1 MVEYAL
7 QGTTFK
13 VEPGS
18 VQIGMNL
25 RAMPKIVSDV
35 VDTYVFRTVN
45 ARVQFLVVRRH
56 PDVVMGDTWQSIH
69 GKITND
75 ETALDA
81 ARREI
86 LERTGIEPDQMYTAD
101 YISQFYDHITDTIVL
116 APTFAARVPATSRPR
131 LSSEYSDYAWCDLEE
146 TTGRLMWN
154 AQRWAVRHIY
164 DVIAMSGEEAE
175 MYAL

>member
-1 MVEYAL
+1 
-7 QGTTFK
+7 
-13 VEPGS
+13 
-18 VQIGMNL
+18 
-25 RAMPKIVSDV
+25 MPKIISDV
-35 VDTYVFRTVN
+35 IDTYIFRLVN
-45 ARVQFLVVRRH
+45 GRVQFLVVRRH
-56 PDVVMGDTWQSIH
+56 PDVAMGDTWQSVH
-69 GKITND
+69 GKIAPG
-75 ETALDA
+75 ETAVEA

-86 LERTGIEPDQMYTAD
+86 TERVGIDPERMYSAD

-116 APTFAARVPATSRPR
+116 APTFAARVPATTRPR

-164 DVIAMSGEEAE
+164 DVIAMSGADAE

>member
-1 MVEYAL
+1 
-7 QGTTFK
+7 
-13 VEPGS
+13 
-18 VQIGMNL
+18 
-25 RAMPKIVSDV
+25 MPKIISDV
-35 VDTYVFRTVN
+35 IDTYIFRLVN
-45 ARVQFLVVRRH
+45 GRVQFLVVRRH
-56 PDVVMGDTWQSIH
+56 PDVAMGDTWQSVH
-69 GKITND
+69 GKISPG
-75 ETALDA
+75 ETAVEA

-86 LERTGIEPDQMYTAD
+86 TERVGIDPERMYSAD

-116 APTFAARVPATSRPR
+116 APTFAARVPATTRPR

-164 DVIAMSGEEAE
+164 DVIAMSGADAE